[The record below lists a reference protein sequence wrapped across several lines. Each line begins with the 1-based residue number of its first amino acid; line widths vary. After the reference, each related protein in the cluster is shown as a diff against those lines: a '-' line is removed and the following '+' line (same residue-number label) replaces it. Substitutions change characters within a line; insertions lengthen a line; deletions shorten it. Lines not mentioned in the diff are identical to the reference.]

1 MKRTGIALA
10 IAVMVTLGAGIISA
24 QEPKAVEKK
33 QVEKKEAAAKD
44 AKGADAKEKEKKSDE
59 QKDDAALEAIKDIYR
74 RLDIGVKIYMDWIG
88 QWGHKDPST
97 FDKVGTS
104 KKDPS
109 SYREKNNNAFRITRA
124 YLDVRYKINDILSAR
139 LTSDVDGQVTPA
151 ADSNAAF
158 HIYLK
163 YAYLDAKKDFGP
175 VWISATGGLI
185 ETPVVGTIDK
195 TSDYR
200 WISQNY
206 IDQSKNI
213 IGQSIDN
220 SADLGVKVSFGVMK
234 YLTLTGSFTNG
245 GGYKK
250 DESNS
255 YKAFTYLAQVN
266 PVKELYILGFG
277 RNEIT
282 DKYDYT
288 GQKAKRE
295 YYGYGVVYST
305 DLIKVGMTHVFPYFS
320 TVGMASKFNSAY
332 LWDGAEL
339 YCYPKQRRGVMIID
353 TFFNFNLGPVV
364 PKAPLLV
371 TGRFV
376 YGLQRA
382 TDQKFYYDTEYRK
395 ERVSLLYALGLGWQ
409 FNRNVRILLGGEIQ
423 KYNIKKARE
432 LRYLE
437 RTSAG
442 TDWYNA
448 GGNYYF
454 AGSKDPKDTK
464 RVYVKA
470 EVTF

>member
-1 MKRTGIALA
+1 MRIKILNLFIALA
-10 IAVMVTLGAGIISA
+10 VTMTGSAVLA
-24 QEPKAVEKK
+24 QQK
-33 QVEKKEAAAKD
+33 QERKTADK
-44 AKGADAKEKEKKSDE
+44 KGAAEEHKGDDRKTQGKSDD
-59 QKDDAALEAIKDIYR
+59 KALEAIKDIYR

-97 FDKVGTS
+97 FDRVGIQ
-104 KKDPS
+104 KQDPS
-109 SYREKNNNAFRITRA
+109 SYQEKNNNAFRINRA
-124 YLDVRYKINDILSAR
+124 YLDLRYRITDYLSAR
-139 LTSDVDGQVTPA
+139 LTTDVDGQVTPA

-175 VWISATGGLI
+175 VWISGTAGLL

-195 TSDYR
+195 ISDYR

-213 IGQSIDN
+213 IGKSIDN
-220 SADLGVKVSFGVMK
+220 SADLGIKASFGVMK

-255 YKAFTYLAQVN
+255 YKAVTYLAQVN
-266 PVKELYILGFG
+266 PVKELHLLGFG

-288 GQKAKRE
+288 GKKAKRE

-305 DLIKVGMTHVFPYFS
+305 DLIKVGMTHSFPYFT
-320 TVGMASKFNSAY
+320 TVGVASKFSTAY
-332 LWDGAEL
+332 KWNGAEL
-339 YCYPKQRRGVMIID
+339 YCYPKQRRGAMIID
-353 TFFNFNLGPVV
+353 AFLNFNLGAVV
-364 PKAPLLV
+364 PQAPLLL

-395 ERVSLLYALGLGWQ
+395 ERVSLLYALGIGWQ
-409 FNRNVRILLGGEIQ
+409 FNKNVRILLGGELQ
-423 KYNIKKARE
+423 KYIITKARE

-437 RTSAG
+437 RTSSG
-442 TDWYNA
+442 TDWY
-448 GGNYYF
+448 GTGSTYVF
-454 AGSKDPKDTK
+454 AGSRDPKDTR